1 VIALVAANPATTA
14 PRAAARIAAP
24 ALLVLVCA
32 GIAVGTAISPAAG
45 GVLAAVAVAAA
56 LIVAMARGVRIPA
69 VVWPLVAI
77 PGVAITALWPTAGVV
92 VAAVLAIS
100 VLAVRAPAY
109 GFVAAL
115 LLFGFE
121 GSIKMRLTLEGA
133 PSPLA
138 FGAALIDL
146 ALVISVLGLLL
157 EDRGESLRS
166 LWQRFGRAERLVVG
180 SLAAW
185 VVLAVLQVPLGGSL
199 SSGVNG
205 LRLVHFYLIAI
216 PGGVLLAARLPA
228 ERVAQLL
235 LGMALVVTAYA
246 SFRGIVGPT
255 AHEREFTRS
264 RAMNT
269 YFGDHSRDTGSFT
282 SPVGLASFV
291 VPAALFGLVLALL
304 DARRRLLGGLVFALS
319 LVGVIASYVRTA
331 LVAVAAGA
339 VALVALL
346 IFGRGV
352 SRTFKLAAAG
362 LAVVVLAGGYAATLV
377 AGDVDP
383 LAKDRAKSLLNPFTD
398 YSVETRYKTWE
409 RTLKKVVH
417 QPEGTGTGTVGRATI
432 KGSGRKAVYTD
443 SSYLKILQ
451 EQGFLG
457 GLTFLFGVLGAVAL
471 CWRRLVKVGP
481 LSRPL
486 GVAGLV
492 AFLAFLVLCLTGE
505 YIEQPGKAFA
515 WAMLGITAWEAYGR

>member
-1 VIALVAANPATTA
+1 
-14 PRAAARIAAP
+14 
-24 ALLVLVCA
+24 
-32 GIAVGTAISPAAG
+32 
-45 GVLAAVAVAAA
+45 
-56 LIVAMARGVRIPA
+56 
-69 VVWPLVAI
+69 
-77 PGVAITALWPTAGVV
+77 
-92 VAAVLAIS
+92 
-100 VLAVRAPAY
+100 
-109 GFVAAL
+109 
-115 LLFGFE
+115 
-121 GSIKMRLTLEGA
+121 
-133 PSPLA
+133 
-138 FGAALIDL
+138 
-146 ALVISVLGLLL
+146 
-157 EDRGESLRS
+157 
-166 LWQRFGRAERLVVG
+166 
-180 SLAAW
+180 
-185 VVLAVLQVPLGGSL
+185 
-199 SSGVNG
+199 
-205 LRLVHFYLIAI
+205 
-216 PGGVLLAARLPA
+216 
-228 ERVAQLL
+228 
-235 LGMALVVTAYA
+235 
-246 SFRGIVGPT
+246 
-255 AHEREFTRS
+255 
-264 RAMNT
+264 MNT